1 MASKI
6 FIIGAGNIGSRH
18 VQSLVYSSSEMDVYV
33 VDINKENLDNT
44 KNLFFKN
51 NTKNKKNI
59 NITFNQ
65 SITKID
71 SPIDI
76 AIISTTSDVRKKVI
90 EELVS
95 LNNVKNIILEKVA
108 FQNMKDFDFIIN
120 LLNKKKIKSFINFPR
135 RAFQSYQNLRK
146 KIINEKKIYI
156 SNIGTNWNLSS
167 NSLHMMDLL
176 TYFTEAKK
184 IFVEEVSLKKEVY
197 GSSNGFVEF
206 KGALKFSTDRGDT
219 LYLHD
224 DYEDDCKIKLGV
236 IRIENKNFSYS
247 IYENYKKIVQAE
259 FKKDFFNV
267 GTFNTELQSALTCNI
282 VDDLLINNRS
292 CLTNLED
299 SYYHHK
305 ILLEIFTKHIRECG
319 LNISGCPIT

>member
-1 MASKI
+1 MVSNI
-6 FIIGAGNIGSRH
+6 FIIGSGKIGSRH
-18 VQSLVYSSSEMDVYV
+18 VQSLAYSLSKINVYV
-33 VDINKENLDNT
+33 IDTNKENLDKA
-44 KNLFFKN
+44 KNLFFK
-51 NTKNKKNI
+51 TKTESKKNI
-59 NITFNQ
+59 NITFDQ
-65 SITKID
+65 RITKID
-71 SPIDI
+71 NLIDI
-76 AIISTTSDVRKKVI
+76 AIISTNSDVRKKVI

-146 KIINEKKIYI
+146 KIINEKQIYI

-167 NSLHMMDLL
+167 NSLHMLDLL
-176 TYFTEAKK
+176 TYFTKAKK

-197 GSSNGFVEF
+197 GSPNGFIQF
-206 KGALKFSTDRGDT
+206 KGTLKFSTDRGDT
-219 LYLHD
+219 LHLHD
-224 DYEDDCKIKLGV
+224 DYDDDTKIKLGV
-236 IRIENKNFSYS
+236 IRVENKNFSYS
-247 IYENYKKIVQAE
+247 IYEKYKKIVQVE

-267 GTFNTELQSALTCNI
+267 NTFNTELQSALTCNI

-319 LNISGCPIT
+319 LDISGCPIS